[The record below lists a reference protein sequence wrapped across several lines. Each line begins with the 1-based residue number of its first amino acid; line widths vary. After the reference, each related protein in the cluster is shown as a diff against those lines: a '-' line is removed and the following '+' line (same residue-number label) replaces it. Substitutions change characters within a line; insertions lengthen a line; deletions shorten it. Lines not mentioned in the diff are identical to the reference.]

1 MASTDAEDAQSRQNA
16 PSDLSTMAGDSSLRA
31 IAYSLDCLIP
41 GLYFWLGP
49 IRLRIGGS
57 SPEESYPGT
66 LHSPVGI
73 AIVLPGYRIYSTYQ
87 GSYDPRYLVD
97 PCKTQA
103 H

>member
-1 MASTDAEDAQSRQNA
+1 MASTDAEDARSGQNA
-16 PSDLSTMAGDSSLRA
+16 PSESSTVTGNSSLRA
-31 IAYSLDCLIP
+31 IAYNLDCLIP
-41 GLYFWLGP
+41 GLYVWLGP

-87 GSYDPRYLVD
+87 GNYDPR
-97 PCKTQA
+97 
-103 H
+103 

>member
-1 MASTDAEDAQSRQNA
+1 MASTDAEDARSRQNA
-16 PSDLSTMAGDSSLRA
+16 PSESSTVTGNSSLRA

-41 GLYFWLGP
+41 GLYVWLGP
-49 IRLRIGGS
+49 IRLRIDGS
-57 SPEESYPGT
+57 SPEENYPGT

-87 GSYDPRYLVD
+87 GSYDPRCLVD
-97 PCKTQA
+97 PYEIQA